1 MSKAMKE
8 VFNIPLET
16 TFEVIKSTHV
26 YTTPSGAEFFADK
39 VPEIKPI
46 KGEFFVKRKNLELKP
61 GDWVIF
67 GVAST
72 PSIDLVNDAILDV
85 KYTFGDSL
93 EEFVNSGRIF
103 YEHGYKHAGN
113 PSKHPD
119 IDVPIGIPI
128 AAEIYDNKLYVWIL
142 LDKNH
147 ELAQKV
153 YKHLQS
159 ADDRFTSK
167 IGLSIGA
174 IPIGKSQTKVIN
186 GVYVNVPPKM
196 RLYEV
201 SITGQ
206 PINIDTFVKVLKSL
220 VYNSVEKAMEEDT
233 MAKDLKNL
241 EEEKQEDVLEAL
253 GEETTEATSEDAS
266 EEEQEMKQDEAQV
279 LDLGDLQGEASEEA
293 SEVSEEDKEEGA
305 SEVQSDEVQD
315 EVTLVQEEVEEHK
328 KEDKE
333 TFNYILDKLDFL
345 EEKLSEVISML
356 SSKAPQEESE
366 DAVVSSSLAELKSF
380 VEAKVASLENR
391 VNYIVDI
398 VEASLENF
406 AELKSVLNKL
416 EVYNEKIESVEK
428 SLSSFENLYKEVNEK
443 LESTTKSLNSVSNA
457 PKLGVNAEVHPQ
469 AGTFESGF
477 QEKLKSILANKT
489 KLKSLEEKIREYL
502 TYKGTPIQ
510 LNEKK
515 MELYNYAKEEFGLE
529 PEEFE
534 LIYRQYKNNRKISQ

>member
-8 VFNIPLET
+8 VLNIPLET
-16 TFEVIKSTHV
+16 KFEVIKSTNV
-26 YTTPSGAEFFADK
+26 YTTPSGAEFFSDK

-128 AAEIYDNKLYVWIL
+128 AAEIYDNKLFVWIL

-174 IPIGKSQTKVIN
+174 IPIGKPQTKVIN

-220 VYNSVEKAMEEDT
+220 VYNGVEKAMEEDT
-233 MAKDLKNL
+233 MAKDLKNP
-241 EEEKQEDVLEAL
+241 EEETQEGVLEAL
-253 GEETTEATSEDAS
+253 EEEVQADASEDAS
-266 EEEQEMKQDEAQV
+266 EEKQEMKQDEAQV
-279 LDLGDLQGEASEEA
+279 LDLGDLQGEASEEP
-293 SEVSEEDKEEGA
+293 SEEDKEEGA
-305 SEVQSDEVQD
+305 LKGQNEETQD
-315 EVTLVQEEVEEHK
+315 KVALVQEEVEEHE
-328 KEDKE
+328 KEDEE

-345 EEKLSEVISML
+345 EEKLSEVLSMF

-380 VEAKVASLENR
+380 VESKLASLENR
-391 VNYIVDI
+391 VNYVVDI
-398 VEASLENF
+398 VEASLEKF
-406 AELKSVLNKL
+406 AELKSVISKL
-416 EVYNEKIESVEK
+416 ESYNEKIESVEK

-443 LESTTKSLNSVSNA
+443 LESTTKSLNSVNSA
-457 PKLGVNAEVHPQ
+457 PRLGVNTEVHPQ
-469 AGTFESGF
+469 AGTFESNF
-477 QEKLKSILANKT
+477 QEKLKSVLANKA
-489 KLKSLEEKIREYL
+489 KLKSLEEKIKEYL

-515 MELYNYAKEEFGLE
+515 MELYNFAKEEFGLE

>member
-1 MSKAMKE
+1 MKK
-8 VFNIPLET
+8 VLNIPLET
-16 TFEVIKSTHV
+16 KFEVIKSTHI
-26 YTTPSGAEFFADK
+26 YTTPGGTEFFADK

-46 KGEFFVKRKNLELKP
+46 KGEFFVKRKNLDLNP

-72 PSIDLVNDAILDV
+72 PSIDLVNDAIFDV

-128 AAEIYDNKLYVWIL
+128 AAEICDNKLYVWIL

-196 RLYEV
+196 RLYEI

-220 VYNSVEKAMEEDT
+220 VYNSVEKAMEEDI
-233 MAKDLKNL
+233 MAKDLKKPEDEN
-241 EEEKQEDVLEAL
+241 QEVNLEAL
-253 GEETTEATSEDAS
+253 GEKEKED
-266 EEEQEMKQDEAQV
+266 EVQV
-279 LDLGDLQGEASEEA
+279 LDLGDSQEEASETSEEA
-293 SEVSEEDKEEGA
+293 SEETEEEVSSEKEA
-305 SEVQSDEVQD
+305 AQD
-315 EVTLVQEEVEEHK
+315 EVSLVQEEVEEHK
-328 KEDKE
+328 EEDEE

-356 SSKAPQEESE
+356 SSKAPQEEK
-366 DAVVSSSLAELKSF
+366 DDKDVVSSSLAELKSF
-380 VEAKVASLENR
+380 VEAKLASLEDR
-391 VNYIVDI
+391 VSYVVDI

-406 AELKSVLNKL
+406 VELKSVLNKI
-416 EVYNEKIESVEK
+416 ETYNEKIESVEK
-428 SLSSFENLYKEVNEK
+428 SLSSFEGLYKEVQEK
-443 LESTTKSLNSVSNA
+443 LETTTKSLNSVKNT
-457 PKLGVNAEVHPQ
+457 PKLGVNTEIHPQ
-469 AGTFESGF
+469 SGIFESDF
-477 QEKLKSILANKT
+477 QAKLKSILANKT
-489 KLKSLEEKIREYL
+489 KLKSLEAKIQEYL
-502 TYKGTPIQ
+502 TFKGTPIQ

-515 MELYNYAKEEFGLE
+515 MELYNFAKEEFGLE

>member
-1 MSKAMKE
+1 MKE
-8 VFNIPLET
+8 VLNIPLET
-16 TFEVIKSTHV
+16 KFEVIKSTHI
-26 YTTPSGAEFFADK
+26 YTTPSGTEFFADK

-46 KGEFFVKRKNLELKP
+46 KGEFFVKRKNLDLKP

-233 MAKDLKNL
+233 MAKDLKKPEDEN
-241 EEEKQEDVLEAL
+241 QEVNLEAL
-253 GEETTEATSEDAS
+253 EEAVSETPPK
-266 EEEQEMKQDEAQV
+266 EEKEDEVQA
-279 LDLGDLQGEASEEA
+279 LDLGDLQDEASETSEEVEEA
-293 SEVSEEDKEEGA
+293 SEGTEEAGEDA
-305 SEVQSDEVQD
+305 QD
-315 EVTLVQEEVEEHK
+315 EVTLVQEEVEDHK
-328 KEDKE
+328 KEDEE

-345 EEKLSEVISML
+345 EEKLSEVVSML
-356 SSKAPQEESE
+356 SSKAPQEEK
-366 DAVVSSSLAELKSF
+366 DDKDVVSSSLAELKSF
-380 VEAKVASLENR
+380 VEAKLASLEDR
-391 VNYIVDI
+391 VSYVVDI

-406 AELKSVLNKL
+406 VELKSVLNKI
-416 EVYNEKIESVEK
+416 ETYNEKIESVEK
-428 SLSSFENLYKEVNEK
+428 SLSSFEGLYKEVQEK
-443 LESTTKSLNSVSNA
+443 LETTTKSLNSVQNT
-457 PKLGVNAEVHPQ
+457 PKLGINTEIHPQ
-469 AGTFESGF
+469 SGMFESGF

-489 KLKSLEEKIREYL
+489 KLKSLEAKIQEYL
-502 TYKGTPIQ
+502 TFKGTPIQ

-515 MELYNYAKEEFGLE
+515 MELYNFAKEEFGLE

>member
-1 MSKAMKE
+1 MKK
-8 VFNIPLET
+8 VLNIPLET
-16 TFEVIKSTHV
+16 KFEVIKSTHI
-26 YTTPSGAEFFADK
+26 YTTPSGTEFFADK

-72 PSIDLVNDAILDV
+72 PNVDLVNDAILDV

-93 EEFVNSGRIF
+93 EEFVNAGRIF

-128 AAEIYDNKLYVWIL
+128 AAEIADNKLYVWIL

-186 GVYVNVPPKM
+186 GMYVNVPPKM

-233 MAKDLKNL
+233 MAKDLKNP
-241 EEEKQEDVLEAL
+241 EEEKQEVNLEAL
-253 GEETTEATSEDAS
+253 KEETPEVTP

-279 LDLGDLQGEASEEA
+279 LDLGDLQGEASEGVSAEA
-293 SEVSEEDKEEGA
+293 KEEGV
-305 SEVQSDEVQD
+305 SETPSEEAQD
-315 EVTLVQEEVEEHK
+315 EVALVQEEVEEHE
-328 KEDKE
+328 KEDEE

-345 EEKLSEVISML
+345 EEKLSEVLSML
-356 SSKAPQEESE
+356 SSKAPQEENKDES
-366 DAVVSSSLAELKSF
+366 VVSSSLAELKSF
-380 VEAKVASLENR
+380 VEAKLASLENR
-391 VNYIVDI
+391 VNYVVDI

-406 AELKSVLNKL
+406 SELKSVLSKI
-416 EVYNEKIESVEK
+416 ESYNQKIESVEK
-428 SLSSFENLYKEVNEK
+428 SLSSFKNLYKEVNEK
-443 LESTTKSLNSVSNA
+443 LESTTKSLNSVSNV
-457 PKLGVNAEVHPQ
+457 PKFGVSAEVHPQ
-469 AGTFESGF
+469 TGTFESGF

-489 KLKSLEEKIREYL
+489 KLKSLEEKIQEYL

-515 MELYNYAKEEFGLE
+515 MELYNFAKEEFDLE

>member
-8 VFNIPLET
+8 VLNIPLET
-16 TFEVIKSTHV
+16 KFEVIKSTNV
-26 YTTPSGAEFFADK
+26 YTTPSGAEFFSDK

-128 AAEIYDNKLYVWIL
+128 AAEIYDNKLFVWIL

-174 IPIGKSQTKVIN
+174 IPIGKPQTKVIN

-220 VYNSVEKAMEEDT
+220 VYNGVEKAMEEDT
-233 MAKDLKNL
+233 MAKDLKNP
-241 EEEKQEDVLEAL
+241 EEEKQEGVLEAL
-253 GEETTEATSEDAS
+253 EEEVQADASEDAS
-266 EEEQEMKQDEAQV
+266 EEKQEMKQDEAQV
-279 LDLGDLQGEASEEA
+279 LDLGDLQGEASEEP
-293 SEVSEEDKEEGA
+293 SEEDKEEGA
-305 SEVQSDEVQD
+305 LEGQNEETQD
-315 EVTLVQEEVEEHK
+315 KVALVQEEVEEHE
-328 KEDKE
+328 KEDEE

-345 EEKLSEVISML
+345 EEKLSGVLSML

-380 VEAKVASLENR
+380 VESKLASLENR
-391 VNYIVDI
+391 VNYVVDI
-398 VEASLENF
+398 VEASLEKF
-406 AELKSVLNKL
+406 AELKSVISKL
-416 EVYNEKIESVEK
+416 ESYNEKIESVEK
-428 SLSSFENLYKEVNEK
+428 SLSSFEDLYKEVNEK
-443 LESTTKSLNSVSNA
+443 LESTTKSLNSVNIA
-457 PKLGVNAEVHPQ
+457 PRLGVNTEVHPQ
-469 AGTFESGF
+469 AGTFESNF
-477 QEKLKSILANKT
+477 QEKLKSVLANKA
-489 KLKSLEEKIREYL
+489 KLKSLEEKIKEYL

-515 MELYNYAKEEFGLE
+515 MELYNFAKEEFGLE